1 MATDNYRLTLDT
13 TQAVQGLNRLKGAAA
28 GFAAALALREVA
40 QFGQAIINSTKEF
53 QKYQNQLRLITSS
66 EQELAATT
74 ALLRNE
80 AVKNR
85 AAFADTVDLYAKLT
99 LSTKEMGASQ
109 EDVIKVT
116 GKLSQALAVSGAD
129 AATSSSVIR
138 QFGQAMASGT
148 VRGDEFNSLVEGL
161 GSTLSIMAD
170 ETGIGV
176 GKLREMSQ
184 AGELTAEVLFDMLKN
199 STALTAAFESMVI
212 TIDQLETQLGTAFDA
227 ALVKI
232 GSATGLT
239 EAYEESVI
247 SLTRA
252 LRLFSDT
259 QTDLEKVSSADLLGS
274 DVAGPIAKL
283 EELNLRFEDA
293 FNLMA
298 KIDAFDKE
306 SFWGQI
312 FAENYGLTLI
322 DLVKN
327 TGLSVD
333 QLRNMRTELERQIET
348 QAEATKILEEA
359 AAAEKARADAI
370 KAALAPFA
378 ESIKLAQI
386 YAKTGYGSA
395 VDKNAQALEKAKQ
408 ALKDFNSEAIRN
420 NMSLDEQMKLRMALN
435 MQIEYL
441 TENQK
446 KLNKQMRGGGQFMS
460 EFYTELLDNA
470 KKTVIEARFTEQAI
484 EKLNEEFADKSNLIY
499 IAAMEKLVPTLKTV
513 KDNTQAIA
521 DNVSDFSTSLTDSL
535 GDAQFEFD
543 KLNMNELEGQLATI
557 DRTLRTSLTKQIQE
571 LQRLSQEAGGTD
583 ISSEIAAITAKTEE
597 VIKQRQALA
606 KSTYDEQR
614 SFSHGWKKAFEDYE
628 DEATNAAKK
637 AEEVFTSATKGM
649 EDSIVGFAKTGKF
662 EFKSLVSDILEQL
675 LRSQIQSLI
684 ASTFKMPFGN
694 TGGSVGGGIGGI
706 FDGFF
711 ANGGTLGAGK
721 FGIAGEAGPELIS
734 GPATI
739 TPLTGGN
746 SGNVTYNINAVD
758 ALSFRQLV
766 ARDPGFIHAVAMKGG
781 SKVPQGR

>member
-28 GFAAALALREVA
+28 GFAAALALREVV

-247 SLTRA
+247 SLTRS

-259 QTDLEKVSSADLLGS
+259 QTDLEKLSLNELMGS

-283 EELNLRFEDA
+283 EELNLRFEHA
-293 FNLMA
+293 FSL
-298 KIDAFDKE
+298 IDDIAAFDMDTL
-306 SFWGQI
+306 WGQVQATGYAI
-312 FAENYGLTLI
+312 TLEDI
-322 DLVKN
+322 ADKAGI
-327 TGLSVD
+327 TVD
-333 QLRNMRTELERQIET
+333 QLKNMRTELQRQIET
-348 QAEATKILEEA
+348 QAEATKLSEEA
-359 AAAEKARADAI
+359 AAAEKARADAL

-395 VDKNAQALEKAKQ
+395 VDKNAQALEKAKK
-408 ALKDFNSEAIRN
+408 ALEDFNSEAIRN
-420 NMSLDEQMKLRMALN
+420 NMSLDEQMKLRLALN
-435 MQIEYL
+435 TQIEYL

-446 KLNKQMRGGGQFMS
+446 KLNKQMRGGGQLMS

-470 KKTVIEARFTEQAI
+470 QKTVIEARFTEQAI
-484 EKLNEEFADKSNLIY
+484 EKLNEEFADKSNLVY
-499 IAAMEKLVPTLKTV
+499 IAAMKELVPTLKTV

-583 ISSEIAAITAKTEE
+583 ISGEIAAITAKTEE

-662 EFKSLVSDILEQL
+662 EFKSLVSDILESL

-684 ASTFKMPFGN
+684 ASTFKMPFGSG
-694 TGGSVGGGIGGI
+694 GGSAGGGIGDFFG
-706 FDGFF
+706 GFF

-781 SKVPQGR
+781 NKVPQGR

>member
-28 GFAAALALREVA
+28 GFAAALALREVV

-247 SLTRA
+247 SLTRS

-259 QTDLEKVSSADLLGS
+259 QTDLEKLSLNELMGS

-283 EELNLRFEDA
+283 EELNLRFEHA
-293 FNLMA
+293 FSL
-298 KIDAFDKE
+298 IDDIAAFDMDTL
-306 SFWGQI
+306 WGQVQATGYAI
-312 FAENYGLTLI
+312 TLEDI
-322 DLVKN
+322 ADKAGI
-327 TGLSVD
+327 TVD
-333 QLRNMRTELERQIET
+333 QLKNMRIELQRQIEAN
-348 QAEATKILEEA
+348 AEATKLSEEA
-359 AAAEKARADAI
+359 ATAEKARADAL

-395 VDKNAQALEKAKQ
+395 VDKNAQALEKAKK
-408 ALKDFNSEAIRN
+408 ALEDFNSEAIRN
-420 NMSLDEQMKLRMALN
+420 NMSLDEQMKLRLALN
-435 MQIEYL
+435 TQIEYL

-446 KLNKQMRGGGQFMS
+446 KLNKQMRGGGQLMS

-470 KKTVIEARFTEQAI
+470 QKTVIEARFTEQAI
-484 EKLNEEFADKSNLIY
+484 EKLNEEFADKSNLVY
-499 IAAMEKLVPTLKTV
+499 IAAMKELVPTLKTV

-583 ISSEIAAITAKTEE
+583 ISGEIAAITAKTEE

-662 EFKSLVSDILEQL
+662 EFKSLVSDILESL

-684 ASTFKMPFGN
+684 ASTFKMPFGSG
-694 TGGSVGGGIGGI
+694 GGSAGGGIGDFFG
-706 FDGFF
+706 GFF

-781 SKVPQGR
+781 NKVPQGR

>member
-28 GFAAALALREVA
+28 GFAAALALREVV

-199 STALTAAFESMVI
+199 STALTAAFEGMVI

-247 SLTRA
+247 SLTRS

-259 QTDLEKVSSADLLGS
+259 QTDLEKLSINELMGS

-283 EELNLRFEDA
+283 EELNLRFEHA
-293 FNLMA
+293 YSL
-298 KIDAFDKE
+298 IDDIASFDMDTL
-306 SFWGQI
+306 WGQVQATGYAI
-312 FAENYGLTLI
+312 TLENIADRAGIT
-322 DLVKN
+322 
-327 TGLSVD
+327 VD
-333 QLRNMRTELERQIET
+333 QLKNMRTEL
-348 QAEATKILEEA
+348 
-359 AAAEKARADAI
+359 
-370 KAALAPFA
+370 
-378 ESIKLAQI
+378 
-386 YAKTGYGSA
+386 
-395 VDKNAQALEKAKQ
+395 
-408 ALKDFNSEAIRN
+408 
-420 NMSLDEQMKLRMALN
+420 LRLQKALN
-435 MQIEYL
+435 
-441 TENQK
+441 
-446 KLNKQMRGGGQFMS
+446 
-460 EFYTELLDNA
+460 LL
-470 KKTVIEARFTEQAI
+470 KYMPRQVTVV
-484 EKLNEEFADKSNLIY
+484 L
-499 IAAMEKLVPTLKTV
+499 
-513 KDNTQAIA
+513 
-521 DNVSDFSTSLTDSL
+521 
-535 GDAQFEFD
+535 
-543 KLNMNELEGQLATI
+543 
-557 DRTLRTSLTKQIQE
+557 
-571 LQRLSQEAGGTD
+571 
-583 ISSEIAAITAKTEE
+583 
-597 VIKQRQALA
+597 
-606 KSTYDEQR
+606 
-614 SFSHGWKKAFEDYE
+614 
-628 DEATNAAKK
+628 
-637 AEEVFTSATKGM
+637 
-649 EDSIVGFAKTGKF
+649 
-662 EFKSLVSDILEQL
+662 
-675 LRSQIQSLI
+675 
-684 ASTFKMPFGN
+684 
-694 TGGSVGGGIGGI
+694 
-706 FDGFF
+706 
-711 ANGGTLGAGK
+711 
-721 FGIAGEAGPELIS
+721 
-734 GPATI
+734 
-739 TPLTGGN
+739 
-746 SGNVTYNINAVD
+746 
-758 ALSFRQLV
+758 
-766 ARDPGFIHAVAMKGG
+766 
-781 SKVPQGR
+781 

>member
-28 GFAAALALREVA
+28 GFAAALALREVV

-247 SLTRA
+247 SLTRS

-259 QTDLEKVSSADLLGS
+259 QTDLEKLSLNELMGS

-283 EELNLRFEDA
+283 EELNLRFEHA
-293 FNLMA
+293 FSL
-298 KIDAFDKE
+298 IDDIAAFDMDTL
-306 SFWGQI
+306 WGQVQATGYAI
-312 FAENYGLTLI
+312 TLEDI
-322 DLVKN
+322 ADKAGI
-327 TGLSVD
+327 TVD
-333 QLRNMRTELERQIET
+333 QLKNMRTELQRQIEAN
-348 QAEATKILEEA
+348 AEATKLSEEA
-359 AAAEKARADAI
+359 ATAEKARADAL

-395 VDKNAQALEKAKQ
+395 VDKNAQALEKAKK
-408 ALKDFNSEAIRN
+408 ALEDFNSEAIRN
-420 NMSLDEQMKLRMALN
+420 NMSLDEQMKLRLALN
-435 MQIEYL
+435 TQIEYL

-446 KLNKQMRGGGQFMS
+446 KLNKQMRGGGQLMS

-470 KKTVIEARFTEQAI
+470 QKTVIEARFTEQAI
-484 EKLNEEFADKSNLIY
+484 EKLNEEFADKSNLVY
-499 IAAMEKLVPTLKTV
+499 IAAMKELVPTLKTV

-583 ISSEIAAITAKTEE
+583 ISGEIAAITAKTEE

-662 EFKSLVSDILEQL
+662 EFKSLVSDILESL

-684 ASTFKMPFGN
+684 ASTFKMPFGSG
-694 TGGSVGGGIGGI
+694 GGSAGGGIGDFFG
-706 FDGFF
+706 GFF

-781 SKVPQGR
+781 NKVPQGR

>member
-28 GFAAALALREVA
+28 GFAAALALREVV

-199 STALTAAFESMVI
+199 STALTAAFEGMVI

-247 SLTRA
+247 SLTRS

-259 QTDLEKVSSADLLGS
+259 QTDLEKLSINELMGS

-283 EELNLRFEDA
+283 EELNLRFEHA
-293 FNLMA
+293 YSL
-298 KIDAFDKE
+298 IDDIASFDMDTL
-306 SFWGQI
+306 WGQVQATGYAI
-312 FAENYGLTLI
+312 TLENIADRAGIT
-322 DLVKN
+322 
-327 TGLSVD
+327 VD
-333 QLRNMRTELERQIET
+333 QLKNMRTELQRQIEAN
-348 QAEATKILEEA
+348 AEATKLSEEA
-359 AAAEKARADAI
+359 AAAEKARADAL

-395 VDKNAQALEKAKQ
+395 VDKNAQALEKAKK
-408 ALKDFNSEAIRN
+408 ALEDFNSEAIRN

-435 MQIEYL
+435 TQIEYL

-446 KLNKQMRGGGQFMS
+446 KLNKQMRGGGQLMS

-470 KKTVIEARFTEQAI
+470 QKTVIEARFTEQAI
-484 EKLNEEFADKSNLIY
+484 EKLNEEFADKSNLVY
-499 IAAMEKLVPTLKTV
+499 IAAMKELVPTLKTV

-583 ISSEIAAITAKTEE
+583 ISGEIAAITAKTEE

-662 EFKSLVSDILEQL
+662 EFKSLVSDILESL

-684 ASTFKMPFGN
+684 ASTFKMPFGSG
-694 TGGSVGGGIGGI
+694 GGSAGGGIGDFFG
-706 FDGFF
+706 GFF